1 MTYSNSKYDNV
12 QNESTKRVDE
22 DSVRAMYESVPYP
35 GPSHTYKKCFDWF
48 LQPIKEDLDRCGNL
62 RFLDAG
68 CGTGVN
74 IIAAHM
80 LYPE

>member
-1 MTYSNSKYDNV
+1 
-12 QNESTKRVDE
+12 
-22 DSVRAMYESVPYP
+22 MYESVPYP